1 MSTESA
7 VVPAGQR
14 WPVRLWIVLAVL
26 CTALFLDGLDLSIA
40 SVALPSIGSDLGL
53 STASLQWVVNA
64 YVLGYGGLLLFGGRI
79 ADLLGGRRVF
89 LIALGV
95 FAAASVFGGLVH
107 NGDLLIVSRF
117 VKGVAAAFTAPTGLA
132 ILLSTFR
139 DDRSRNRALSIFTI
153 FGASGFASGLIIGGL
168 LTSLGWQWDF
178 LIPVP
183 LALAALIAGVALIAK
198 DGPAARAR
206 QDLGG
211 AVTLVA
217 GTLLAVYAVVS
228 APSRGWG
235 DSLTIALLA
244 IALIMLIAFVI
255 IENKV
260 AQPLVRLAILKS
272 GPILRANL
280 SMAALFGSFISF
292 QFIMT
297 LYLQDGLHWSPL
309 RVAVGLVPGPAIVAL
324 GSLPVARLIPR
335 FGTGPLIGAALTFLS
350 AGYLWMRI
358 ASGHH
363 PTYGGVILPTMVL
376 LGIGF
381 AFGYS
386 AIMGQAT
393 YGVAPQEHGLAS
405 GLVQSSGQIGTA
417 FVLAVTTAVISIA
430 GRDFTSFRPGLN
442 LVLGIALAGLL
453 LNVAP
458 LLARR
463 RSLVPA

>member
-1 MSTESA
+1 M
-7 VVPAGQR
+7 PAGQR